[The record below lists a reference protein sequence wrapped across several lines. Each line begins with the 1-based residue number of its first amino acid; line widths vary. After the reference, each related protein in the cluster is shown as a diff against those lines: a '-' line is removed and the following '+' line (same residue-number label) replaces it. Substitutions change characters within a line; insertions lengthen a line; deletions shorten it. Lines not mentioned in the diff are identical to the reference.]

1 MIMGGIFTVL
11 NLWLLEEQGETI
23 LGWKLESVEK
33 TSKFSQDVVRT
44 WVYVTVYLEITKLCQ
59 ASETDVSFNSIYKL

>member
-44 WVYVTVYLEITKLCQ
+44 
-59 ASETDVSFNSIYKL
+59 